1 LTKCLRIDKFTVTKS
16 RYNLLSYCFYLEDP
30 WSRIR
35 LYHKWSGACS
45 SSEAHG
51 APGREINKMKFAF

>member
-16 RYNLLSYCFYLEDP
+16 HYNLLSYYFHLEDH

-35 LYHKWSGACS
+35 LFQRWSETC

-51 APGREINKMKFAF
+51 APDREI